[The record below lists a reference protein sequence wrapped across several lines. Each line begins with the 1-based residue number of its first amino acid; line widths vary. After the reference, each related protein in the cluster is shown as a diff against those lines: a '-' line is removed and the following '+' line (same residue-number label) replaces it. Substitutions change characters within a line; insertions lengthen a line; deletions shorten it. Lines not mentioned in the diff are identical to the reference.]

1 VIIGIL
7 SGIILGA
14 IERFILKATADK
26 AKKADPSDVSRILY
40 PGAALRIVTVIAGL
54 IAGAFVLDT
63 AGFAWL
69 VVSYALTHLATVLA
83 GLWGMRI
90 RSKNPREQQ

>member
-1 VIIGIL
+1 
-7 SGIILGA
+7 
-14 IERFILKATADK
+14 
-26 AKKADPSDVSRILY
+26 
-40 PGAALRIVTVIAGL
+40 LRIVTVIAGL
-54 IAGAFVLDT
+54 ITGAFVLDT